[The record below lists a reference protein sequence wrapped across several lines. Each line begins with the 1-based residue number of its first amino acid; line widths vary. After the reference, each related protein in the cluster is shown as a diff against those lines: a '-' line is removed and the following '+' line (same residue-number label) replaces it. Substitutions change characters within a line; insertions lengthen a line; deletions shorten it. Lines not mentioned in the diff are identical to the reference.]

1 MKVRTHVQSFAG
13 RPVESYST
21 DDGVQNVDAAIRIAG
36 DYENDVEL
44 VDLLDALREDEQA
57 PQIKALIL
65 GMWSSDTDDPADP
78 VYEKLVE
85 PETVAAFS
93 SLTALFVGDITGEE
107 QNISDINQADIAP
120 VMRAYPALRTLRIR
134 GGFELAL
141 NGLDSDA
148 LETLIVETGGLSRD
162 CIAQVCA
169 ARLPNLEHL
178 ELWLGSE
185 RYNYGKQHT
194 IDDVMPILS
203 GRLFPKLRHLALR
216 DCEYTDELAR
226 ALADAPVLSQLDTL
240 DLSMGTLGDEGANAL
255 IASPQVKKLK
265 QLDVSHHYMSPAV
278 AAALAALGPTV
289 IAKDAQGAGDER
301 YVQVAE

>member
-44 VDLLDALREDEQA
+44 VDLLDALRADPKA

-65 GMWSSDTDDPADP
+65 GMWSSDTDDDPVDP

-120 VMRAYPALRTLRIR
+120 VMRAYPALRTLHIR

-169 ARLPNLEHL
+169 ARLPNLENL
-178 ELWLGSE
+178 ELWLGTE
-185 RYNYGKQHT
+185 NYGGDHT
-194 IDDVMPILS
+194 VDDVMPILS
-203 GRLFPKLRHLALR
+203 GRLFPKLRRLALR
-216 DCEYTDELAR
+216 DCEYTDDLAR
-226 ALADAPVLSQLDTL
+226 AVADAPVLSQLDTL
-240 DLSMGTLGDEGANAL
+240 DLSMGTLGDEGAQAL

-265 QLDVSHHYMSPAV
+265 RLDVSHHYMSPAV
-278 AAALAALGPTV
+278 AQELSALGPKV
-289 IAKDAQGAGDER
+289 IANDAQGAGDER